1 MTGTGG
7 TTHTHI
13 ALLASSALF
22 AWSMGSHYTGSV
34 AGTAFGAGVLS
45 LRRALGLTAVF
56 CVVGAVAGSVNVVD
70 TYSGVVAHAPTID
83 IVAAQLSAA
92 LATVVSTYFKLPTS
106 TIQLYAFSLLGAA
119 LVAGV
124 RIQGG
129 AFALIVGGWVAGP
142 VIALALGFVLS
153 RLGRGLAARGERA
166 LKWALLLIAIYSAF
180 ILGSNDVSN
189 AASSLVTAGVLSTRV
204 AGLFGGA
211 LMALGVLTWGGRML
225 GRIGHDILPLDV
237 QMAATAQFSKALA
250 LSGANALGY
259 NASINQ
265 TIVAGLIGVG
275 AAQRQRKINRRVA
288 RNIALNWTLSP
299 ILGLGCSALL
309 TVILTAASG

>member
-1 MTGTGG
+1 MSGVQV
-7 TTHTHI
+7 
-13 ALLASSALF
+13 ALLLSSALF

-45 LRRALGLTAVF
+45 LRAALGLTAVF
-56 CVVGAVAGSVNVVD
+56 CVVGAVAGSVNVVA
-70 TYSGVVAHAPTID
+70 TYSGVVAHAPDID

-92 LATVVSTYFKLPTS
+92 LVTVSSTYFKLPTS

-119 LVAGV
+119 LVAGLHV
-124 RIQGG
+124 HGG
-129 AFALIVGGWVAGP
+129 AFGLIVIGWAAGP
-142 VIALALGFVLS
+142 IAAFVLGFALS
-153 RLGRGLAARGERA
+153 RLGRKLAARGEEA
-166 LKWALLLIAIYSAF
+166 LRWALILIAIYSAF

-189 AASSLVTAGVLSTRV
+189 AAASLVTGGVFSTRT
-204 AGLFGGA
+204 AGLFGGG

-237 QMAATAQFSKALA
+237 QMAATAQFSKAVA

-265 TIVAGLIGVG
+265 TIVGGLIGVG
-275 AAQRQRKINRRVA
+275 AAQRHSKVNRRVA

-299 ILGLGCSALL
+299 VLGLGCSAA
-309 TVILTAASG
+309 LTATLSALFGTG